1 MNMHTE
7 HRKLL
12 QKIKFHK
19 YVVGENFAW
28 YNENNKD
35 GNCLK
40 ICHKKKRTIQ
50 Y

>member
-19 YVVGENFAW
+19 YVVGERFVCYNKLNTVYLGKEW
-28 YNENNKD
+28 Y
-35 GNCLK
+35 
-40 ICHKKKRTIQ
+40 KRKMKT
-50 Y
+50 